1 MKGLFSKLAVAAAL
15 AMLFSA
21 CGDDKRAEE
30 AATQTESSAP
40 AAQEAPATEQAA
52 DTQATEAPAPE
63 AAEQAPADENAPAAL
78 ENAQEPKDDMA
89 QAPAEEAK

>member
-21 CGDDKRAEE
+21 CGDDKKAEE
-30 AATQTESSAP
+30 AAPQTESSAP
-40 AAQEAPATEQAA
+40 AAQEAPEQAA

-78 ENAQEPKDDMA
+78 ENAEEPKDDMA

>member
-40 AAQEAPATEQAA
+40 AAQEAPEQAA

-78 ENAQEPKDDMA
+78 ENAEEPKDDMA